1 MWRRL
6 GEVQSPTSDTA
17 SERRGS
23 PERYFPPSPIHGAD
37 MGTIGLVSEQEPTK
51 GRCSLCGR
59 RSEDVTTRELGN
71 WIVHEGGILVCS
83 GCSSDADKAAA
94 GPETFGRPERVEES
108 PVVGSRTAAPV
119 RAPR

>member
-1 MWRRL
+1 
-6 GEVQSPTSDTA
+6 VQGPTSDTA
-17 SERRGS
+17 FERRGS

-59 RSEDVTTRELGN
+59 KSEDVTTRELGN
-71 WIVHEGGILVCS
+71 WIVHQGGILVCS

-94 GPETFGRPERVEES
+94 GPETFGRQERVEES
-108 PVVGSRTAAPV
+108 PVVGSSTAAPV